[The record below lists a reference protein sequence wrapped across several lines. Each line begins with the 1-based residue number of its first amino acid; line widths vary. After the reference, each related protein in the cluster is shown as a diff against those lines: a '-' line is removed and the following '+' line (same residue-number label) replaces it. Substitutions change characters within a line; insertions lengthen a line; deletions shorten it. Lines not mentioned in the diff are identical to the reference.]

1 MDSDAEKYEK
11 LVSNTLFSFH
21 FMLSLVPDTALMN
34 LYAFLAKIRPVVVT
48 RFLLLPQVS
57 V

>member
-1 MDSDAEKYEK
+1 MDSDAEQYEK

-21 FMLSLVPDTALMN
+21 FMLSLVPDMALMN
-34 LYAFLAKIRPVVVT
+34 LYAFLAKIRPIVVT